1 MKVDYLAISLV
12 KKIVVSER
20 VSALGTALIIISG
33 LFFIPIIYNLVPT
46 ELDIDYRGTNF
57 IKANTY
63 WIIIN
68 TTLFIIGI
76 LIKANNY
83 RKVFVLVKFYDNKL
97 VISNKF
103 KQVSYDLKDIELIE
117 YKFSNL
123 PDDLVIDKEKHW
135 ITIKPKQQKELY
147 SEFIGDSVQM
157 DLIDLL
163 SKYKDKGHN
172 IKVDT
177 IFK

>member
-1 MKVDYLAISLV
+1 MKTDHLAITLV

-20 VSALGTALIIISG
+20 VSALSTALVLISA

-46 ELDIDYRGTNF
+46 ELDIEYKRTDF
-57 IKANTY
+57 IKANIY
-63 WIIIN
+63 WIIGN
-68 TTLFIIGI
+68 AALLIIGI
-76 LIKANNY
+76 LIKVYNY
-83 RKVFVLVKFYDNKL
+83 RKVFVLVKFYDNK
-97 VISNKF
+97 VIISNKF

-123 PDDLVIDKEKHW
+123 PDDLVIDNEKHW
-135 ITIKPKQQKELY
+135 LTIKLKQQKELY